1 MQGLKSKSYLVVNST
16 MARSSLVA
24 TTRAAL
30 KESPREIFNWWL
42 LFNTCVWSFSGVA
55 KGFDEGTSISSA
67 RSLPSA
73 LFSAACLYPE
83 CFQPERATD
92 RGPGNIASVVVMK
105 SFMTKFGLDTL
116 SAAEYANTKGW
127 IVSIATA
134 GAVFGCLACS
144 WLTQRLGRK
153 WTMQTFTV
161 IYIAGILG
169 QTFCGGH
176 LAGLYVSRL
185 ISGFGIGGTTV
196 LPSIYI
202 SEVSSRP
209 HRTGCLSILLQG
221 PLSVIAYRAT

>member
-1 MQGLKSKSYLVVNST
+1 
-16 MARSSLVA
+16 MARSSLVS

-55 KGFDEGTSISSA
+55 KGFDEGLSISRIEFQIS
-67 RSLPSA
+67 SPPSPTPISVQ
-73 LFSAACLYPE
+73 FE
-83 CFQPERATD
+83 EVTERNT
-92 RGPGNIASVVVMK
+92 GNIASVVVMK
-105 SFMTKFGLDTL
+105 SFMRKFGLDTL
-116 SAAEYANTKGW
+116 SAAEYANAKGW

-153 WTMQTFTV
+153 WTMQLFTA
-161 IYIAGILG
+161 IYMAGILG
-169 QTFCGGH
+169 QTFSGGH
-176 LAGLYVSRL
+176 LGGLYVSRL

-202 SEVSSRP
+202 SEVISRP
-209 HRTGCLSILLQG
+209 NCTAIFIHDPKS
-221 PLSVIAYRAT
+221 SVS